1 MHSSRCPPSASR
13 VFCDGKPTVLTIQNL
28 RKEYSEGRVGHQV
41 ALDCVNLHLGQG
53 EICALTGPSGSGKTT
68 LMNLIGLLDR
78 PTAGTIRFGGLVTDA
93 LVADQVAELRNHF
106 IGFVFQSFHL
116 LPRYTALDN
125 VCLPLVYR
133 GIRKHQRRA
142 MATAAL
148 DQVGLGDR
156 MMHRPDELSG
166 GQRQRVA
173 IARALVGKPSLLL
186 ADEPTGNLDSRTA
199 EAIMTLFF
207 RLNEELGLTIVI
219 VTHDQQIAARCP
231 RRVLMRD
238 GQIVEDSAVEGHLVR
253 G

>member
-1 MHSSRCPPSASR
+1 M
-13 VFCDGKPTVLTIQNL
+13 LTIQNL
-28 RKEYSEGRVGHQV
+28 RKEYSEGKVGHHL
-41 ALDCVNLHLGQG
+41 ALDRVNLHINQS
-53 EICALTGPSGSGKTT
+53 EFCALTGPSGSGKTT

-93 LVADQVAELRNHF
+93 LIADQVAELRNRF

-125 VCLPLVYR
+125 VCLPLIYR
-133 GIRKHQRRA
+133 GIHKRERRA
-142 MATAAL
+142 MAATAL
-148 DQVGLGDR
+148 EQVGLTDR

-186 ADEPTGNLDSRTA
+186 ADEPTGNLDSRSA
-199 EAIMTLFF
+199 EAIMSLFL
-207 RLNEELGLTIVI
+207 RLNDTLGLTIII
-219 VTHDQQIAARCP
+219 VTHDPQIAARCP
-231 RRVLMRD
+231 RRIEVRD
-238 GQIVEDSAVEGHLVR
+238 GQIVEGSASAVSVVR

>member
-1 MHSSRCPPSASR
+1 MLS
-13 VFCDGKPTVLTIQNL
+13 IQNL
-28 RKEYSEGRVGHQV
+28 RKEYSEGRVSHQV
-41 ALDCVNLHLGQG
+41 ALDRVNLDVVHG
-53 EICALTGPSGSGKTT
+53 EFCALTGPSGSGKTT

-78 PTAGTIRFGGLVTDA
+78 PTAGSICIGGQPTDIMVTDK
-93 LVADQVAELRNHF
+93 VAELRNRL

-133 GIRKHQRRA
+133 GIRKQERRA
-142 MATAAL
+142 MAAAAL
-148 DQVGLGDR
+148 DQVELADR
-156 MMHRPDELSG
+156 MMYRPDQLSG

-173 IARALVGKPSLLL
+173 IARALVGEPSLLL
-186 ADEPTGNLDSRTA
+186 ADEPTGNLDSRSA
-199 EAIMTLFF
+199 AAIMSLFF

-231 RRVLMRD
+231 RRILMRD
-238 GQIVEDSAVEGHLVR
+238 GQIVEDSAFAGHSVR